1 VLRFAH
7 PIVDNWL
14 FTTRLGCEIRP
25 PLYREHCRVHIIYLL
40 PSLGY
45 GLYLGSVTGNWTL
58 LLLAGGSAVAMQ
70 LARAGA
76 SISATEPVQFL
87 GNRVRIGKRLLP
99 RFSWLWPSSVR
110 TRVYL
115 EMRQLEPIDRSE
127 IFARELAAG
136 GLVLGVDLD
145 GSAVRL
151 ELAHESSHLLVIGPT
166 GSGKTQLLRLIACG
180 WQNPI
185 WVLDFKGGMGFEGFA
200 GLERLATNLDENL
213 EDFWAAVTLELDR
226 REAGGAWRPLLLVV
240 DELGAVLATR
250 SAPPVL
256 ERVVSKGRSLGV
268 HLVAANQTLSAVGR
282 TLVAN
287 CALRVVVG
295 SVDPIDA
302 AQLAITEKLPT
313 WATAILK
320 SSSGQLPFWFP
331 KYRAAA
337 PATTHSAAGEG
348 GGVNPLLDLAGY
360 PRQQSR
366 DQRAATGKPLNLIG

>member
-1 VLRFAH
+1 M
-7 PIVDNWL
+7 
-14 FTTRLGCEIRP
+14 
-25 PLYREHCRVHIIYLL
+25 HIIYLL

-45 GLYLGSVTGNWTL
+45 GLYLGSVNGNWTL
-58 LLLAGGSAVAMQ
+58 LVLAGGSAVAMQ

-99 RFSWLWPSSVR
+99 RFSWLWPSAIR

-115 EMRQLEPIDRSE
+115 ETRQLEPIDRGK
-127 IFARELAAG
+127 IFDRELAAG
-136 GLVLGVDLD
+136 GLLLGVDLD
-145 GSAVRL
+145 GGAVRL
-151 ELAHESSHLLVIGPT
+151 ELEHESSHLLVIGPT
-166 GSGKTQLLRLIACG
+166 GSGKTQLLRLIAGG
-180 WQNPI
+180 WQNSI
-185 WVLDFKGGMGFEGFA
+185 WVLDFKGGMGFEDFA
-200 GLERLATNLDENL
+200 GIERLATNLDADLEN
-213 EDFWAAVTLELDR
+213 FWAAVTDELDR
-226 REAGGAWRPLLLVV
+226 REAGDSWRPLLLVV

-250 SAPPVL
+250 AAPPVL

-320 SSSGQLPFWFP
+320 SSHGQLPFWFP
-331 KYRAAA
+331 KYRAISPAA
-337 PATTHSAAGEG
+337 THSAAGEG
-348 GGVNPLLDLAGY
+348 GAVNPLLDLAGY
-360 PRQQSR
+360 PRQQAR

>member
-1 VLRFAH
+1 M
-7 PIVDNWL
+7 
-14 FTTRLGCEIRP
+14 
-25 PLYREHCRVHIIYLL
+25 HILYLL

-45 GLYLGSVTGNWTL
+45 GIYLGTVNGNWTL
-58 LLLAGGSAVAMQ
+58 LVLAGGSAVAMQ

-76 SISATEPVQFL
+76 SLSSSDAVQFL

-99 RFSWLWPSSVR
+99 RCSWLWPSTVR

-115 EMRQLEPIDRSE
+115 ETRQLEPIDRE
-127 IFARELAAG
+127 QIFTRELSAG
-136 GLVLGVDLD
+136 GLLLGVDLD

-151 ELAHESSHLLVIGPT
+151 ELEHESSHLLVIGPT
-166 GSGKTQLLRLIACG
+166 GSGKTQLLRLVASG

-185 WVLDFKGGMGFEGFA
+185 WVLDFKGGMGFETFA
-200 GLERLATNLDENL
+200 GLERLATNLDADL
-213 EDFWAAVTLELDR
+213 EDFWVELTNELDR
-226 REAGGAWRPLLLVV
+226 REAGDVDRPLLLLV

-268 HLVAANQTLSAVGR
+268 HLVAANQTLSAVSR

-287 CALRVVVG
+287 CALRVLVG

-302 AQLAITEKLPT
+302 AQLAVTEKRPM

-320 SSSGQLPFWFP
+320 SSSRQVAFWFP
-331 KYRAAA
+331 KNHQ
-337 PATTHSAAGEG
+337 ATTETIQTDAGSPT
-348 GGVNPLLDLAGY
+348 NPLLDFAGQS
-360 PRQQSR
+360 RQQSR
-366 DQRAATGKPLNLIG
+366 DQRAATGESLHLIGESGRNHTTACA